1 MLMKTEPTF
10 ISNESLKKQTVNQP
24 ALRSRVASVIKL
36 IVYIT
41 VLTGICWLLSCI
53 ITKEVVIAIGLII
66 GFILISSI
74 MRFAFSLIFTI
85 IKWIVIAAILLML
98 ICFI

>member
-1 MLMKTEPTF
+1 MKTEPTF

-36 IVYIT
+36 IVCIT

>member
-1 MLMKTEPTF
+1 MKTEPTF
-10 ISNESLKKQTVNQP
+10 VSNESLKKQTVNQS
-24 ALRSRVASVIKL
+24 ASRSRVVSVIKL
-36 IVYIT
+36 IVYII
-41 VLTGICWLLSCI
+41 VLAAICWLLSCI

-74 MRFAFSLIFTI
+74 MRFAFSVILTI
-85 IKWIVIAAILLML
+85 IKWVVIAAILLML

>member
-1 MLMKTEPTF
+1 MKTEPTF
-10 ISNESLKKQTVNQP
+10 ISNESLKKQPVNQP
-24 ALRSRVASVIKL
+24 ASHYRVISIIKL
-36 IVYIT
+36 TFYIA
-41 VLTGICWLLSCI
+41 VLTAICWFLSYI

-74 MRFAFSLIFTI
+74 MRFAFSVIFTI
-85 IKWIVIAAILLML
+85 IKWIMIAAILLML